1 MTTTTLLRH
10 ARPALLALALTVP
23 AAAFAQSASAP
34 APEAPPAAA
43 PAPAPA
49 PAQRSHGRGHNPMT
63 DNDAERVEQHINA
76 LHAALHI
83 TPALQPQWDAMATV
97 MRQNAA
103 AMEQEIAARRASVS
117 TMTALDDM
125 QSYQKLAD
133 QHAANMQKLVAAFSS
148 LYGAMSDEQKKAADA
163 YFHHE
168 ATQNARR

>member
-10 ARPALLALALTVP
+10 ARPALFALALTLP

-34 APEAPPAAA
+34 APETPPAAS
-43 PAPAPA
+43 
-49 PAQRSHGRGHNPMT
+49 PAQHGHGHGHSPVT
-63 DNDAERVEQHINA
+63 DNDAERVEQRINA

-83 TPALQPQWDAMATV
+83 TPAVEPQWDAMATV

-103 AMEQEIAARRASVS
+103 AMEQEITARRASVS

-133 QHAANMQKLVAAFSS
+133 QHAANMQKLVAAFST
-148 LYGAMSDEQKKAADA
+148 LYGAMSQEQKQAADA
-163 YFHHE
+163 YFRQQ

>member
-10 ARPALLALALTVP
+10 VRPALFALAVTLP
-23 AAAFAQSASAP
+23 AAAFAQGASAP
-34 APEAPPAAA
+34 EQA
-43 PAPAPA
+43 PAPATPPSA
-49 PAQRSHGRGHNPMT
+49 SPAQHHHGHGHGPVT
-63 DNDAERVEQHINA
+63 DGDAGRVEQHINA

-103 AMEQEIAARRASVS
+103 AMDEEIGDRRASVT

-133 QHAANMQKLVAAFSS
+133 QHAANMQKLVAAFST
-148 LYGAMSDEQKKAADA
+148 LYGAMSNEQKQAADT
-163 YFHHE
+163 YFRRE
-168 ATQNARR
+168 AMQQSARR